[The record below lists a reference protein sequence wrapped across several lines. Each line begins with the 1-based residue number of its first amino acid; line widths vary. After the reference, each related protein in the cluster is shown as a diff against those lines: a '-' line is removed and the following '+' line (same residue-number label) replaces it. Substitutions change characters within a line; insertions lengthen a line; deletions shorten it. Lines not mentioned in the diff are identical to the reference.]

1 MITPRIVSRLGVN
14 TPPKVPNRAAAES
27 PAVWGLSLMATP
39 SIPDRGARVQPRRAF
54 SGRAGF

>member
-1 MITPRIVSRLGVN
+1 MNAQLRLDAQE
-14 TPPKVPNRAAAES
+14 AAAES